1 MRLHARFYPKR
12 GKYQPKVHEGHS
24 KEEKTCYEAV
34 DIQSSGVGF
43 VSAAVEVGK
52 AARMFRIKPSYF
64 ARFTAEPLKSVRYC
78 STVRPRQSSR
88 DMAAKAAE
96 G

>member
-1 MRLHARFYPKR
+1 MRLHACFYSQT
-12 GKYQPKVHEGHS
+12 GKHPPKVHEEHS
-24 KEEKTCYEAV
+24 KEEKTRYEAV

-64 ARFTAEPLKSVRYC
+64 ARLTAEPWKSARYC

-96 G
+96 E

>member
-1 MRLHARFYPKR
+1 M
-12 GKYQPKVHEGHS
+12 GKYPPKVHKEHS
-24 KEEKTCYEAV
+24 KTEKKHYEGV
-34 DIQSSGVGF
+34 VIPSSGVGF
-43 VSAAVEVGK
+43 VSSAGEGGK
-52 AARMFRIKPSYF
+52 DARMFRIKPSYF

>member
-1 MRLHARFYPKR
+1 MFLSRT
-12 GKYQPKVHEGHS
+12 GKYTPKVHEEHS
-24 KEEKTCYEAV
+24 EKEKKHYEGLV
-34 DIQSSGVGF
+34 IQSSSVGF
-43 VSAAVEVGK
+43 VFAASGDGK

-64 ARFTAEPLKSVRYC
+64 ARLTADPLKSVRYC